1 MAIMQR
7 QQKLIIGWIFLV
19 AMLSTRVAALGLR
32 GNVKSHEV
40 EDVEEEDW
48 SEDEEVFVYMDEDPD
63 SDTFGELVEKIIDED
78 PTSETFG
85 ELIINENPS
94 MTLEEREASL
104 SREERNLAPYQW
116 YYDYSIN
123 DYDYYNGNYNYA
135 RRRYYRNQ
143 YYNYYYRRPYNPY
156 NNYYYNTNVRVP
168 YRYGYNYYGYNNY
181 NPRPQPNPPPKTP
194 QEYYP
199 WYP

>member
-7 QQKLIIGWIFLV
+7 QQKLIIGWLFLV
-19 AMLSTRVAALGLR
+19 AMLSTRVAAFGLR
-32 GNVKSHEV
+32 GNVKSNEV

-48 SEDEEVFVYMDEDPD
+48 SEDEEVFVYMDEDPA

-116 YYDYSIN
+116 YNDYSIN

-168 YRYGYNYYGYNNY
+168 YRYGYNYYGYNYY
-181 NPRPQPNPPPKTP
+181 NPRPQPKTP